1 MQIHRILILLVFL
14 LTAGF
19 LSAQVSVN
27 GKVTDSLGKPVQ
39 SVSIT
44 LKKTNGI
51 VLAFA
56 ITNNSGAYKIQ
67 FANASVKDSLFI
79 EANAI
84 GYKKQSIPV
93 TNANQIKDF
102 SLTESSAKLPNVTVK
117 STNALRKE
125 GDTLNYDVATFSN
138 KQDRT
143 IGDVIKKLPG
153 V

>member
-1 MQIHRILILLVFL
+1 MQTPRILILLVFL
-14 LTAGF
+14 LTAGC

-84 GYKKQSIPV
+84 AYKNCQM
-93 TNANQIKDF
+93 
-102 SLTESSAKLPNVTVK
+102 
-117 STNALRKE
+117 
-125 GDTLNYDVATFSN
+125 
-138 KQDRT
+138 
-143 IGDVIKKLPG
+143 
-153 V
+153 